1 MSSTGL
7 LSLIVNGSSRGRS
20 LANRSNLSPGLS
32 FFPRSASSSLD
43 KHKTCNAQESTKLIK
58 VGHLLN
64 IKVKQNYFFA
74 FCKIEQNA
82 KNKKSSQKPIIES
95 SSKITQYSPIKQH
108 SQIS

>member
-43 KHKTCNAQESTKLIK
+43 KHKACTAQESTKLFK
-58 VGHLLN
+58 VGHMLN
-64 IKVKQNYFFA
+64 IKVKQSYFFA
-74 FCKIEQNA
+74 FCKIEQNV
-82 KNKKSSQKPIIES
+82 KNNQSHQKQKQKRDSP
-95 SSKITQYSPIKQH
+95 SKIIKSSPIKLAP
-108 SQIS
+108 